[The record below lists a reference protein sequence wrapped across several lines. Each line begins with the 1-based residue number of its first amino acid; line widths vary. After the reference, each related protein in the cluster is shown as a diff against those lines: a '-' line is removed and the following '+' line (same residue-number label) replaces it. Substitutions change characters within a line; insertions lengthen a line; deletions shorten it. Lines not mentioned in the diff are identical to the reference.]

1 MLYVHFYDSTR
12 FTTDQFYHI
21 FYFVPFDIYRSGLSL
36 YFFDNITAFQLALL
50 PARTTGNDHLYF
62 NLSVILRL

>member
-1 MLYVHFYDSTR
+1 MLYMHLYHRTR

-21 FYFVPFDIYRSGLSL
+21 FNFIAFDIYRSGFTF
-36 YFFDNITAFQLALL
+36 YFFDNIAAFQLALL
-50 PARTTGNDHLYF
+50 PAGTTGNDHLYF